1 MVGHHSRGLLQPVGN
16 AARHV
21 LVFSFFCSV
30 EVWARVRVFGKESIT
45 ATGKDMDR
53 TKMGT
58 TGVMEM
64 YFLSENY
71 AECSFSWLSDRLLM
85 EGSGHWW

>member
-53 TKMGT
+53 TRMGT
-58 TGVMEM
+58 AGVMEK
-64 YFLSENY
+64 YFFYPRIMQNVLFPCY
-71 AECSFSWLSDRLLM
+71 QIDC
-85 EGSGHWW
+85 